1 MTEMLEKLTSNHFP
15 YHFFLNV
22 YSFLREKG
30 RAHANKGGTERERG
44 RQKIRSGLCTDSREL
59 NAGLELT
66 NPEIVT

>member
-30 RAHANKGGTERERG
+30 RAHANKGGAERERG
-44 RQKIRSGLCTDSREL
+44 RQRIPSRLHTVSAEP
-59 NAGLELT
+59 NAGLELK
-66 NPEIVT
+66 NREIMT